1 MFQLLAMCAME
12 APNSFSADAVRSEK
26 AKVIQAIR
34 MLPLREAADNT
45 VRGRYLA
52 GTVQGRH
59 LKNYRDEPDVRR
71 DSSTETYVAMKL
83 MIDNWRWADVP
94 FYVRTGKALASRK
107 TEIAIRFKQVPYAL
121 FRDLPQ
127 ATLPSNELILHV
139 QPEEGVS
146 MNFQAKV
153 PGQQLAISSVKM
165 NFRYSDYFQAEPNTG
180 YETLVYDCMTG
191 DATLFQRADNI
202 EGGWAA
208 VQPILD
214 AWGKGYGVLSDY
226 KAGSDGP
233 AAAADLLAKDGRRW
247 RDLT

>member
-1 MFQLLAMCAME
+1 
-12 APNSFSADAVRSEK
+12 
-26 AKVIQAIR
+26 
-34 MLPLREAADNT
+34 
-45 VRGRYLA
+45 
-52 GTVQGRH
+52 
-59 LKNYRDEPDVRR
+59 
-71 DSSTETYVAMKL
+71 
-83 MIDNWRWADVP
+83 
-94 FYVRTGKALASRK
+94 
-107 TEIAIRFKQVPYAL
+107 
-121 FRDLPQ
+121 
-127 ATLPSNELILHV
+127 
-139 QPEEGVS
+139 
-146 MNFQAKV
+146 
-153 PGQQLAISSVKM
+153 M